1 MRRFA
6 RRTPASSSV
15 CCHILFN
22 LHFVSDLGT
31 GEVGK
36 ILGEKW
42 KELSEK
48 EKKPYEDR
56 AKKDKERYE
65 NEKAQYAAVSL

>member
-6 RRTPASSSV
+6 KRTLASSSV
-15 CCHILFN
+15 RCYTFFN
-22 LHFVSDLGT
+22 LHFVSDLGP